1 MPPAP
6 PQGMPLVDP
15 TALVGADLGVELTR
29 SAADRALYAA
39 KAAGRDRVVAA
50 AVDAKADEEA

>member
-1 MPPAP
+1 
-6 PQGMPLVDP
+6 MPLVDP